1 MIKIENNQFYF
12 NGIETTNPEL
22 IGLAILDFIDN
33 GGTEIPEKKNTA
45 KNKEIS
51 KNKYF
56 SYLSQN
62 KLSITRERKLLIDL
76 FLGINDFEPIE
87 LIKKALEIKI
97 TPATCYNFIQTC
109 VDAEILEIQPKKYI
123 FK

>member
-1 MIKIENNQFYF
+1 MIEIL
-12 NGIETTNPEL
+12 NGCVFIDGIQTTNPEL
-22 IGLAILDFIDN
+22 IGLAILDSIDN
-33 GGTEIPEKKNTA
+33 GSAEIPGT
-45 KNKEIS
+45 KNKTKS
-51 KNKYF
+51 KDKYLI
-56 SYLSQN
+56 YLSQN

-87 LIKKALEIKI
+87 LIKKALEINI

>member
-1 MIKIENNQFYF
+1 MIRIENNQFYIK
-12 NGIETTNPEL
+12 GVTTTNPEL
-22 IGLAILDFIDN
+22 IGLAILDFIEND
-33 GGTEIPEKKNTA
+33 GKEIPVNKKAA
-45 KNKEIS
+45 KNKALS
-51 KNKYF
+51 KDKYF
-56 SYLSQN
+56 EYLSQN

-76 FLGINDFEPIE
+76 FLNIKDFEPIN
-87 LIKKALEIKI
+87 LIKKALNHKI